1 MPFTRMQP
9 KTPEETSH
17 WSKNDA
23 DAKMC
28 RFGESDAYAAKLKAT
43 LSKALYFN
51 FQKSHYIS
59 VQ

>member
-1 MPFTRMQP
+1 MQP